1 MLRPFVRSFIG
12 SQSSNKTVNIGA
24 MTSIILE
31 RNAHAERNADQRFDT
46 KVNARQVGPQILG
59 QIPHCT
65 EKCPEYARGGGGVGG
80 FGIDW

>member
-1 MLRPFVRSFIG
+1 MYTL
-12 SQSSNKTVNIGA
+12 NETLTNI
-24 MTSIILE
+24 L
-31 RNAHAERNADQRFDT
+31 

-65 EKCPEYARGGGGVGG
+65 EKCPGYARGVGG